1 MSGIGKGSGGGGDE
15 NVEWDLDQSSVE
27 PALDPVEEFVK
38 IQRGLRRLSLASDRS
53 GEILQAVATPLDE
66 MQQTILNQDRP
77 QQAALVLEE
86 AQLLNLLDQLD
97 RLASIPDLPP
107 VAAAV
112 VQEAKAALLGRA
124 PWRPVHLPRSAP
136 G

>member
-53 GEILQAVATPLDE
+53 GEILQAVATRLDE
-66 MQQTILNQDRP
+66 MQPTIPNQDRP
-77 QQAALVLEE
+77 QQAALVLDE
-86 AQLLNLLDQLD
+86 APVLNLLAQLD
-97 RLASIPDLPP
+97 RLANISDLPP
-107 VAAAV
+107 
-112 VQEAKAALLGRA
+112 EAGPPEQGA
-124 PWRPVHLPRSAP
+124 S
-136 G
+136 